1 MPEFCHLHCHTQY
14 SLLDGAAEIGTMMD
28 KAVADGMKG
37 VALTDHGNMFGA
49 FKFVNEARKR
59 NIKPMIGCE
68 FYLVED
74 RHKKAFSRAAG
85 ERDKR
90 YHQLMLAKNKTGYI
104 NLSKLCSIGYIE
116 GLYSKYPRIDKS
128 LIAAHSE
135 GLIVTSCCIGA
146 EIPQLLIAGK
156 DEEAEKAL
164 KWWLDIFGDDYYIE
178 IQRHRGIDDI
188 DLGKD
193 REGRTIYSGKSQ
205 EDINV
210 KLLALAQKHKV
221 KVICTNDSHYVE
233 EEDFEPHDILLCV
246 NTGSL
251 KEDPKRFQFPSSDFY
266 FKTQM
271 EMVNLFHDHPD
282 SVANTM
288 EVYDKIETLELAS
301 DVLLPNFPM
310 PPEFKTQDEYL
321 RHLTYEGAKRRYG
334 EINETTRERL
344 DFELDVIKASG
355 YPGYFLIVQDFTTAA
370 REMGVSVGPGRG
382 SAAGSAV
389 AYCVGITNVDPIKY
403 DLLFER
409 FLNPERVSMPDIDI
423 DFDDVGRQKV
433 IDYVIDKYGQE
444 QVAQIITYGTMAA
457 KSSLRDVGR
466 VMDVPLGEVDRVAKS
481 FPQQLGASLNHVL
494 ADGDIH
500 PKLKGKLNGEDVDKA
515 YAFRDMAAQQ
525 DQIGAMI
532 RLAKKLE
539 GSIRNTGI
547 HACGVVIT
555 PSNITEH
562 VPVTADKDTGMY
574 VSQFDNS
581 VAEDAGLLKMD
592 FLGLKTLTIIKD
604 ALRMIKENHGVE
616 IDVDELPLDDK
627 KTYELFQRGETNGIF
642 QYESG
647 GMQKHMKNLK
657 PTTFDD
663 LIAMNALYRPGPLE
677 YIPEFIE
684 RKHGRSPIVYTLD
697 AEEQYL
703 KETFGIYVYQEQIM
717 LLSQS
722 IANFTKGEADVL
734 RKAMGK
740 KKKDV
745 LDKMYPKFVEG
756 GKANGHPEE
765 KLGKIWKDWEAFASY
780 AFNKSHSTC
789 YALVAYHTAYLKAH
803 YPAEYM
809 ASVLTHNKS
818 DQGKMS
824 FFLREC
830 KRMEVPVLQPD
841 INESQADFAVNK
853 QGAIRIGMTAL
864 KGVGEGPVEAIL
876 DARKEGDFESLF
888 DMLLRIEPGSVNK
901 RVLEALVDAGGFDC
915 FENMHRAQY
924 YAPTPKFDSYLEDAV
939 KTANGTIARQ
949 AEAASSLF
957 AAVQDEISV
966 DPPKAPPA
974 EEWLLPEKLSREKDV
989 TGIYVSGHPLDGYK
1003 LEIDNYVTC
1012 GLSELNPQKYG
1023 RSTVKLAGMITG
1035 ARHLVSKNGNGWGIF
1050 ELSDYDDMIEFKL
1063 FGEDYQKHRHIL
1075 HQGTALFLTAN
1086 YRKKW
1091 NSEELELNI
1100 SDVKLLEGIGQEMTN
1115 AIILKMP
1122 LEEITSAKV
1131 VALDELCQ
1139 RYQGQAKLRMV
1150 FYDRDEDH
1158 KLRMFSLKRT
1168 VAADTDF
1175 VKEIEKMGITYR
1187 LEAGR

>member
-14 SLLDGAAEIGTMMD
+14 SLLDGASEIGTMMD

-49 FKFVNEARKR
+49 FKFVNEAAKR

-68 FYLVED
+68 FYLVKD

-85 ERDKR
+85 ERDIR
-90 YHQLMLAKNKTGYI
+90 YHQLMLAKNKQGYI

-116 GLYSKYPRIDKS
+116 GLYGKYPRIDKE
-128 LIAAHSE
+128 LIEKYHE

-156 DEEAEKAL
+156 DEEAEEAL
-164 KWWLDIFGDDYYIE
+164 KWWLNIFEDDYYIE

-188 DLGKD
+188 DLVKE

-210 KLLALAQKHKV
+210 KLLAFAQKHKV

-233 EEDFEPHDILLCV
+233 EEDYLPHDILLCV

-251 KEDPKRFQFPSSDFY
+251 KDDTKRFKFPSSDFY
-266 FKTQM
+266 FKKQE
-271 EMVNLFHDHPD
+271 EMRNLFHDHPE
-282 SVANTM
+282 SVATTM
-288 EVYDKIETLELAS
+288 EVYDKIETLTLAS

-310 PPEFKTQDEYL
+310 PAEFETQDDYL
-321 RHLTYEGAKRRYG
+321 RHLTYEGAKKRYG
-334 EINETTRERL
+334 EITEATRERL
-344 DFELDVIKASG
+344 DFELDVIRQSG
-355 YPGYFLIVQDFTTAA
+355 YPGYFLIVQDFTTVA

-466 VMDVPLGEVDRVAKS
+466 VMDVPLSEVDRVAKS

-494 ADGDIH
+494 NDGDIH
-500 PKLKGKLNGEDVDKA
+500 PKLKGKLNGEDIDKA
-515 YAFRDMAAQQ
+515 YAFRDLAQQ
-525 DQIGAMI
+525 PDQIGEMI
-532 RLAKKLE
+532 RTAKKLE

-604 ALRMIKENHGVE
+604 ALRMIKENHDVD
-616 IDVDELPLDDK
+616 IDVDELPLDDE

-677 YIPEFIE
+677 YIPSFIE
-684 RKHGRSPIVYTLD
+684 RKHGREPITYTLE
-697 AEEQYL
+697 AEEEYL

-717 LLSQS
+717 LLSQK
-722 IANFTKGEADVL
+722 IANFTKGQADTL

-740 KKKDV
+740 KKKAV
-745 LDKMYPKFVEG
+745 LDKMYPEFIKG
-756 GKANGHPEE
+756 GQANGHPED

-809 ASVLTHNKS
+809 SSVLTHNKS
-818 DQGKMS
+818 DQTKMS

-841 INESQADFAVNK
+841 INESQAEFAVNK
-853 QGAIRIGMTAL
+853 KGAIRIGMTAL
-864 KGVGEGPVEAIL
+864 KGVGEGPVESIL

-901 RVLEALVDAGGFDC
+901 RVLEALVDAGAFDC
-915 FENMHRAQY
+915 FEDVHRAQY

-957 AAVQDEISV
+957 AAVQEEIAV
-966 DPPKAPPA
+966 DPPTPPAA
-974 EEWLLPEKLSREKDV
+974 EEWLLPEKLAREKDV

-1003 LEIDNYVTC
+1003 LEMENYVTC
-1012 GLSELNPQKYG
+1012 SLSELNPQKYG
-1023 RSTVKLAGMITG
+1023 RSTVKLAGMITA

-1050 ELSDYDDMIEFKL
+1050 ELSDYDDAIEFKL
-1063 FGEDYQKHRHIL
+1063 FG
-1075 HQGTALFLTAN
+1075 
-1086 YRKKW
+1086 
-1091 NSEELELNI
+1091 
-1100 SDVKLLEGIGQEMTN
+1100 
-1115 AIILKMP
+1115 
-1122 LEEITSAKV
+1122 
-1131 VALDELCQ
+1131 
-1139 RYQGQAKLRMV
+1139 
-1150 FYDRDEDH
+1150 
-1158 KLRMFSLKRT
+1158 
-1168 VAADTDF
+1168 
-1175 VKEIEKMGITYR
+1175 
-1187 LEAGR
+1187 

>member
-28 KAVADGMKG
+28 KAVADGQKG

-49 FKFVNEARKR
+49 FKFVNEANKR
-59 NIKPMIGCE
+59 GIKPMIGCE
-68 FYLVED
+68 FYLVKD
-74 RHKKAFSRAAG
+74 RHKKSFSRANK
-85 ERDKR
+85 ERDVR
-90 YHQLMLAKNKTGYI
+90 YHQLMLAKNKKGYQ
-104 NLSKLCSIGYIE
+104 NLCKLCSLGYIE
-116 GLYSKYPRIDKS
+116 GLYGKYPRIDKE
-128 LIAAHSE
+128 LIERYHE

-146 EIPQLLIAGK
+146 EIPQLLINGR
-156 DEEAEKAL
+156 DEEAEEAL
-164 KWWLDIFGDDYYIE
+164 KWWLNIFGEDYYIE
-178 IQRHRGIDDI
+178 IQRHRGLEDI
-188 DLGKD
+188 DVYDPVIGGSK
-193 REGRTIYSGKSQ
+193 YSGKSQ
-205 EDINV
+205 EDINQ
-210 KLLALAQKHKV
+210 KLLALAMKHKV

-233 EEDFEPHDILLCV
+233 EEDWMPHDILLCV

-251 KEDPKRFQFPSSDFY
+251 KDDDKRFKFSSSDYY
-266 FKTQM
+266 FKTQL
-271 EMVNLFHDHPD
+271 EMANNFPD
-282 SVANTM
+282 VPEALDNTM
-288 EVYDKIETLELAS
+288 DVYDKIEPLTLAQ

-310 PPEFKTQDEYL
+310 PPEFKTQDDYL
-321 RHLTYEGAKRRYG
+321 RHLTYEGAKKRYG

-344 DFELDVIKASG
+344 DFELSVIKESG

-466 VMDVPLGEVDRVAKS
+466 VMDVPLPEVDRIAKS
-481 FPQQLGASLNHVL
+481 FPQQLGASLNQVL

-500 PKLKGKLNGEDVDKA
+500 PKLKGKLNGEDVDRA
-515 YAFRDMAAQQ
+515 YAFRELAAGQ
-525 DQIGAMI
+525 DQIGELI
-532 RLAKKLE
+532 RTAKKLE

-555 PSNITEH
+555 PDDVTDY

-604 ALRMIKENHGVE
+604 ALRMIEENHGVA
-616 IDVDELPLDDK
+616 IDVDELPLDDPD
-627 KTYELFQRGETNGIF
+627 TYALFQRGETNGIF

-684 RKHGRSPIVYTLD
+684 RKHGRSAITYTLD
-697 AEEQYL
+697 AEEEYL

-717 LLSQS
+717 LLSQK
-722 IANFTKGEADVL
+722 IAGFSKGQADTL

-745 LDKMYPKFVEG
+745 LDKMYPQFIEG
-756 GKANGHPEE
+756 GKGNGHPED

-818 DQGKMS
+818 DQSKMS

-841 INESQADFAVNK
+841 INESQADFSVNK
-853 QGAIRIGMTAL
+853 DGAIRIGMTAL
-864 KGVGEGPVEAIL
+864 KGVGEGPVESIL
-876 DARKEGDFESLF
+876 TARGEGPFESLF
-888 DMLLRIEPGSVNK
+888 NLMQRIEPGTINR
-901 RVLEALVDAGGFDC
+901 RVLEALVDAGAFDS
-915 FENMHRAQY
+915 FESVHRAQY
-924 YAPTPKFDSYLEDAV
+924 FAPSEKYDSYLEHV
-939 KTANGTIARQ
+939 TKFANAYQ
-949 AEAASSLF
+949 AQLASAATSLF
-957 AAVQDEISV
+957 GAIQEEVLPEEPT
-966 DPPKAPPA
+966 PPEAKP
-974 EEWLLPEKLSREKDV
+974 WLLPEKLQREKDV

-1003 LEIDNYVTC
+1003 VEIDNYVTC
-1012 GLSELNPQKYG
+1012 SLGELNPQRYG

-1050 ELSDYDDMIEFKL
+1050 ELGDYDDTIEFKL
-1063 FGEDYQKHRHIL
+1063 FGEDYQKFRHL
-1075 HQGTALFLTAN
+1075 LNQGTALFLTATWQ
-1086 YRKKW
+1086 KKW
-1091 NSEELELNI
+1091 QSEELELKI
-1100 SDVKLLEGIGQEMTN
+1100 GEIKLLEGVGREMTN

-1122 LEEITSAKV
+1122 LDELTEARV

-1139 RYQGQAKLRMV
+1139 KYQGKSKLRMV
-1150 FYDRDEDH
+1150 FYDREEDS
-1158 KLRMFSLKRT
+1158 KLKMFALKRT
-1168 VAADTDF
+1168 VDPDTDF
-1175 VKEIEKMGITYR
+1175 VKAIERMGIKYR
-1187 LEAGR
+1187 LEA